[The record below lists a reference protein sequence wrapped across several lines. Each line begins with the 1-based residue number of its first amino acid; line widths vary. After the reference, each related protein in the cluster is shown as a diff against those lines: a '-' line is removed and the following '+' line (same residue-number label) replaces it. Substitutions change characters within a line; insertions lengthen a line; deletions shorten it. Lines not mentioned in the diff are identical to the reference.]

1 MVFLDSDYSSEGMSD
16 NDMYAPVERRHKG
29 SARDDR
35 RKSSDSPTSSMTT
48 VESSVSREE
57 FNAMKQALRKAHR
70 DTRRLEGVNG
80 ELKNQVVSLE
90 KGIVERKQM
99 RYGRN
104 NVKRDGWGRRDHNN
118 LQSANKI
125 CKEKLF
131 PKFKFLPVP
140 DWKKFTPTEK
150 GTLCY
155 QIWKVVTVP
164 RGADAEI
171 YWDNRMIPIVNKKY
185 VEMRSNLNSAMRRR
199 WQREIYVLV
208 NVCFAPILF

>member
-16 NDMYAPVERRHKG
+16 NDLYAPVERRHKG

-35 RKSSDSPTSSMTT
+35 RRSSDSPTSSMTT
-48 VESSVSREE
+48 VESAVSREE
-57 FNAMKQALRKAHR
+57 FNAVKQALRKAQR
-70 DTRRLEGVNG
+70 DARRLEGVNG

-164 RGADAEI
+164 RG
-171 YWDNRMIPIVNKKY
+171 RMQKSIGTTV
-185 VEMRSNLNSAMRRR
+185 
-199 WQREIYVLV
+199 
-208 NVCFAPILF
+208 

>member
-1 MVFLDSDYSSEGMSD
+1 
-16 NDMYAPVERRHKG
+16 
-29 SARDDR
+29 
-35 RKSSDSPTSSMTT
+35 
-48 VESSVSREE
+48 
-57 FNAMKQALRKAHR
+57 
-70 DTRRLEGVNG
+70 
-80 ELKNQVVSLE
+80 
-90 KGIVERKQM
+90 M

-140 DWKKFTPTEK
+140 DWKKFTPTGK